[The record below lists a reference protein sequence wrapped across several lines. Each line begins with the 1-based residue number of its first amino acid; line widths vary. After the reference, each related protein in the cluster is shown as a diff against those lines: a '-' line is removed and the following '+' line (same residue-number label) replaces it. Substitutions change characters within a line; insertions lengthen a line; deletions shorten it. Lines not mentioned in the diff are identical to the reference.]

1 MKRLIK
7 ESGIRDIKNIAKRY
21 KKAKIYFH
29 QDLDGV
35 TTAVAMKNYLEQHGI
50 EVVDAE
56 VIQYGDKEF
65 AIKKPEGHGEVMPV
79 LVDFAHGKPMFVIH
93 TDHHD
98 SQAGVESDTATNFKA
113 SRSNVETISQ
123 TVSPKEIFP
132 SDDIM
137 VISTVDSANFAVN
150 KITPEMVMNYL
161 FKIDK
166 DSTLKRNKIMMGLVT
181 NKLLLAFKNKPRFLE
196 DLVMGSKPSLLS
208 ILNNIKKIVV
218 DKGYAKP
225 EELATNQQNYIEKQ
239 RQNKDVKRVG
249 KIIVQYGGGSMVK
262 AGSYDRYTP
271 FRNNPDADFIVIA
284 WPLGLV
290 QASCNPF
297 KEDRSLKGV
306 DLGEMKNEVLQKFE
320 PMLKG
325 MDITFGTIKRI
336 SESSAE
342 YSSVGF
348 TYKDMIAIYGKAPSF
363 KVNGGEKINEILFNI
378 SGKLYRSLSDKQKAL
393 LDKVTIN
400 GWDIIMANSGG
411 HKCITN
417 ISGMS
422 YLLSKSK
429 KQQSSGVEYDPE
441 LAPIA
446 EYSGKNTFVND
457 IKGKLLKFGTLSPKQ
472 IEIAMSII
480 NKEGGI
486 TQTEQKEG
494 YSSYVEL
501 TKAIQDEFVKVLNGK
516 IESQQ
521 GLQESVNK
529 KDNVVDL
536 LKSHVNKNKK
546 LSESDWDY
554 IIKELECV
562 IDSRGQWDHPG
573 KCTMIESNRITMKN
587 VDFPLVGIDDTG
599 HMKFMLP
606 EMEYSFPGKKVFEI
620 PLKGKY
626 KKIGLELLK
635 F

>member
-1 MKRLIK
+1 
-7 ESGIRDIKNIAKRY
+7 
-21 KKAKIYFH
+21 
-29 QDLDGV
+29 
-35 TTAVAMKNYLEQHGI
+35 
-50 EVVDAE
+50 
-56 VIQYGDKEF
+56 
-65 AIKKPEGHGEVMPV
+65 
-79 LVDFAHGKPMFVIH
+79 
-93 TDHHD
+93 
-98 SQAGVESDTATNFKA
+98 
-113 SRSNVETISQ
+113 
-123 TVSPKEIFP
+123 
-132 SDDIM
+132 
-137 VISTVDSANFAVN
+137 
-150 KITPEMVMNYL
+150 
-161 FKIDK
+161 
-166 DSTLKRNKIMMGLVT
+166 
-181 NKLLLAFKNKPRFLE
+181 
-196 DLVMGSKPSLLS
+196 
-208 ILNNIKKIVV
+208 
-218 DKGYAKP
+218 
-225 EELATNQQNYIEKQ
+225 
-239 RQNKDVKRVG
+239 
-249 KIIVQYGGGSMVK
+249 
-262 AGSYDRYTP
+262 
-271 FRNNPDADFIVIA
+271 
-284 WPLGLV
+284 
-290 QASCNPF
+290 
-297 KEDRSLKGV
+297 
-306 DLGEMKNEVLQKFE
+306 
-320 PMLKG
+320 
-325 MDITFGTIKRI
+325 
-336 SESSAE
+336 
-342 YSSVGF
+342 
-348 TYKDMIAIYGKAPSF
+348 
-363 KVNGGEKINEILFNI
+363 
-378 SGKLYRSLSDKQKAL
+378 
-393 LDKVTIN
+393 
-400 GWDIIMANSGG
+400 MANSGG